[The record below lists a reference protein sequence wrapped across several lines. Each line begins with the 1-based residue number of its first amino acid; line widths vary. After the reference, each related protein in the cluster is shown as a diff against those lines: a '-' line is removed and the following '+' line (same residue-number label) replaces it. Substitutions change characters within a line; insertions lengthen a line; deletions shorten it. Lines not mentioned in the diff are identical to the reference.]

1 MPSPSPVT
9 AQSVAVTDPAL
20 KQEQEQAS
28 APPVSGPKVLAS
40 HRMPLPATFKF
51 TYYGMAFDAGIRR
64 GPDGGAQLVVRGNLG
79 HIPYSAESTTAR
91 KYLHTVVDAGRY
103 LPNAAI
109 DVDRR
114 QAIIVRGEMNF
125 PKVPSPAT
133 VAAGTAAITI
143 AIKPVC
149 ELVAKCRKAGGV

>member
-1 MPSPSPVT
+1 MNNPV
-9 AQSVAVTDPAL
+9 L
-20 KQEQEQAS
+20 KPEQAPANTPS
-28 APPVSGPKVLAS
+28 DSGLKVLAS

-64 GPDGGAQLVVRGNLG
+64 GEDGGAQLVIRGNLG

-91 KYLHTVVDAGRY
+91 KYLHTVIDSGRS
-103 LPNAAI
+103 LPNATI

-114 QAIIVRGEMNF
+114 QAIIVRGEMKF

-133 VAAGTAAITI
+133 VAAGAAAITI